1 MPEPFRDASASRV
14 WGRAETRI
22 EARRSGA
29 DGAGPGGVVPRDA
42 TEEPENPASGQ
53 PGKHACRGARKN
65 RRWTA
70 DSVVRTTT
78 EISTDISM
86 GSRMNRQRVHS
97 LAAGLLLASG
107 SFLAAGAAGATLDD
121 IFAVAERI
129 NDQARTSQARI
140 DALTEETR
148 ELYHEYKTVLKEVE
162 GLRVYNRQL
171 EKQIANQNRE
181 MSQLSESIDRVTVIE
196 RQITPLML
204 RMIDGLEQF
213 VELDLPFLAD
223 ERRDR
228 IDRLREIM
236 DRADVAVSEKFSQVL
251 RAYQIENEYGRTM
264 EAYGATINVE
274 GVDRIVDVLKMGR
287 VALVYQT
294 SDGEETGMWN
304 QGDRRWEVLDEEYST
319 PVRNGI
325 RMARKQLAPNMLVLP
340 VTAPE

>member
-1 MPEPFRDASASRV
+1 M
-14 WGRAETRI
+14 G
-22 EARRSGA
+22 ARR
-29 DGAGPGGVVPRDA
+29 GV
-42 TEEPENPASGQ
+42 N
-53 PGKHACRGARKN
+53 RGTKSN
-65 RRWTA
+65 RRRTA
-70 DSVVRTTT
+70 DSALRAT
-78 EISTDISM
+78 TDISM
-86 GSRMNRQRVHS
+86 DISMSSRMNRQRVHS

-274 GVDRIVDVLKMGR
+274 GVDRIVDILKMGR
-287 VALVYQT
+287 VVLVYQT

-304 QGDRRWEVLDEEYST
+304 QGDRRWEVLDEEYTT